1 MKHVLDTFMLS
12 DCDFL
17 ANQNMRKIRALVC
30 DFLTVSDILDICAMH
45 KSCESTCDFLTA
57 SDFPGKQFLN
67 PTQKTKIYLH
77 GDPFL
82 VKACFVNLFFEMF
95 VGHIWT
101 SGDNIPKFWGFAQLR
116 EGTRGAHCN
125 PMRLLTPRKYEHK

>member
-30 DFLTVSDILDICAMH
+30 DFLTVSDILDIYAMH
-45 KSCESTCDFLTA
+45 RSCESTFDFLTA
-57 SDFPGKQFLN
+57 SDFLGKQFLN
-67 PTQKTKIYLH
+67 PTQKQKIYLH

-82 VKACFVNLFFEMF
+82 VKACFVDRFLGECFLRVSALKKEI
-95 VGHIWT
+95 VSARHEGLY
-101 SGDNIPKFWGFAQLR
+101 GD
-116 EGTRGAHCN
+116 EVS
-125 PMRLLTPRKYEHK
+125 